1 MDIYAS
7 DDEKGEEI
15 KQWWRD
21 NGRAVIIAIVFGI
34 ALLFSGRY
42 WLIYQTTLAEQAS
55 SSYQQLVTLLTED
68 KKVEADEKTQ
78 LLLSEFSSTPY
89 AVFAAF
95 DMAKKAVELNDNETA
110 KTYLQWIID
119 HAELSGHKSL
129 AQLRLS
135 ELLLLESKFDLA
147 LELLAQSTS
156 VSFSSLFSELQG
168 DILMAQ
174 GKDSEARSAFQ
185 SAIMTLGQ
193 GQPRQSII
201 QLKLDDVA
209 IAQ

>member
-1 MDIYAS
+1 M
-7 DDEKGEEI
+7 
-15 KQWWRD
+15 
-21 NGRAVIIAIVFGI
+21 
-34 ALLFSGRY
+34 
-42 WLIYQTTLAEQAS
+42 
-55 SSYQQLVTLLTED
+55 
-68 KKVEADEKTQ
+68 
-78 LLLSEFSSTPY
+78 SEFSSTPY

-119 HAELSGHKSL
+119 HAELSGHKAL

-147 LELLAQSTS
+147 LELVAQPTS
-156 VSFSSLFSELQG
+156 VSFTSLFSELQG
-168 DILMAQ
+168 DILVAQ
-174 GKDSEARSAFQ
+174 GKDSEARSAYQ
-185 SAIMTLGQ
+185 TAMMTLGQ

-209 IAQ
+209 IPQ